1 MIKKV
6 LLGIGAVVA
15 VAVVGV
21 LGAAATQPDVVHVE
35 RSLVVAAQPGD
46 IQPHINDLKKFSAW
60 NPWGQMDPLQKVT
73 HSEPSA
79 GLGAR
84 YDWSSELVGTGS
96 MTITKSEPEA
106 VHMRLVF
113 TAPWQSEADANFLLK
128 PEGDQT
134 KVTWTYDQQADF
146 GTKLMG
152 LAMNMDSML
161 GPDYEKGLASLKVI
175 AEQAATTRKAA
186 EAQAEADAKAAAE
199 AQAAAQAPADGDE
212 AGEAAAAAAEDARP
226 DEAPAGKAGKGKGGK
241 AKKG

>member
-15 VAVVGV
+15 LAVVGV
-21 LGAAATQPDVVHVE
+21 VGAAAMQPDVVHVE
-35 RSLVVAAQPGD
+35 RSLVMAAQPGD
-46 IQPHINDLKKFSAW
+46 IHPHVNDLKKFSAW

-113 TAPWQSEADANFLLK
+113 TAPWQSEADANFLFT

-175 AEQAATTRKAA
+175 AEESANARKAA
-186 EAQAEADAKAAAE
+186 EAQAAADAKAAAE
-199 AQAAAQAPADGDE
+199 AEAAAQAAAPVEGA
-212 AGEAAAAAAEDARP
+212 EAAPAVE
-226 DEAPAGKAGKGKGGK
+226 EAPAGKAGKGKGGK

>member
-21 LGAAATQPDVVHVE
+21 LGAAAMQPDVVHVE
-35 RSLVVAAQPGD
+35 RSLVMAAQPGD
-46 IQPHINDLKKFSAW
+46 VHPHINDLKKFSAW

-175 AEQAATTRKAA
+175 AEEAATARKAA
-186 EAQAEADAKAAAE
+186 EAQAAADAKAAAE
-199 AQAAAQAPADGDE
+199 AEAAAQAAAPVEGAE
-212 AGEAAAAAAEDARP
+212 APPAAE
-226 DEAPAGKAGKGKGGK
+226 EAPAGKAGKGKGGK

>member
-21 LGAAATQPDVVHVE
+21 LGAAAMQPDVVHVE
-35 RSLVVAAQPGD
+35 RSLVMAAQPGD
-46 IQPHINDLKKFSAW
+46 VHPHINDLKKFSAW

-175 AEQAATTRKAA
+175 AEEAATARKAA
-186 EAQAEADAKAAAE
+186 EAQAAADAKTAAE
-199 AQAAAQAPADGDE
+199 AEAAAQAAAPVEGAEAPP
-212 AGEAAAAAAEDARP
+212 AAE
-226 DEAPAGKAGKGKGGK
+226 EAPAGKAGKGKGGK

>member
-21 LGAAATQPDVVHVE
+21 LGAAAMQPDVVHVE
-35 RSLVVAAQPGD
+35 RSLVMAAQPGD
-46 IQPHINDLKKFSAW
+46 IQPHINDLKKFSSW
-60 NPWGQMDPLQKVT
+60 NPWGQMDPTQKVT
-73 HSEPSA
+73 FSEPSA
-79 GLGAR
+79 GLNAR
-84 YDWSSELVGTGS
+84 YDWAGNDMVGVGS

-128 PEGDQT
+128 PEGEQT

-146 GTKLMG
+146 GTKVMG

-175 AEQAATTRKAA
+175 AEEAATARKAA
-186 EAQAEADAKAAAE
+186 EAQAAADAKAAAE
-199 AQAAAQAPADGDE
+199 AEAAAQAAAPVEGA
-212 AGEAAAAAAEDARP
+212 EAAPAVE
-226 DEAPAGKAGKGKGGK
+226 EAPAGKAGKGKGGK

>member
-21 LGAAATQPDVVHVE
+21 LGAAAMQPDVVHVE
-35 RSLVVAAQPGD
+35 RSLVMAAQPGD

-73 HSEPSA
+73 YSEPSA

-96 MTITKSEPEA
+96 MTITKAEPEA

-146 GTKLMG
+146 GTKVMG

-161 GPDYEKGLASLKVI
+161 GPDYEKGLASLKGI
-175 AEQAATTRKAA
+175 AEEAAKQRIEAEAKAA
-186 EAQAEADAKAAAE
+186 ADAKAAAE
-199 AQAAAQAPADGDE
+199 AEAAAQAAAPVEGA
-212 AGEAAAAAAEDARP
+212 EAAPAVE
-226 DEAPAGKAGKGKGGK
+226 EAPAGKAGKGKGGK